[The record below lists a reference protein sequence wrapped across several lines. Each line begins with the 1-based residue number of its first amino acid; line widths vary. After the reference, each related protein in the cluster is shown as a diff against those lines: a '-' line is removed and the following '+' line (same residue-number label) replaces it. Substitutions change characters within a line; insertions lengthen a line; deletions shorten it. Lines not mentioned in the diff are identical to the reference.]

1 MSFPVLSF
9 LFISVELIDA
19 KYIDT
24 SLLVEIKVPITG
36 NLDKPWVESASFPG
50 LKFDTEPD
58 EKYNSSSGTTTHGGK
73 MATTISVS
81 KKAFN

>member
-36 NLDKPWVESASFPG
+36 NLDKPWVERAAFAR

-58 EKYNSSSGTTTHGGK
+58 EKYNPSSGTIHGGK
-73 MATTISVS
+73 MATTITVS

>member
-9 LFISVELIDA
+9 LLISVELIDA

-36 NLDKPWVESASFPG
+36 NLDKPGFESATFPG
-50 LKFDTEPD
+50 LQFDTESD
-58 EKYNSSSGTTTHGGK
+58 EKFNKSSGKTTHGGK
-73 MATTISVS
+73 MATTITVS